1 MKKGSLFI
9 LRFISIFLLV
19 IVSIILFAIL
29 IPISY
34 LWRVIEN
41 LFDEI
46 LTPNK
51 MVDIVKKQVFI
62 TGDLLDI

>member
-9 LRFISIFLLV
+9 LRFISILLLV

-29 IPISY
+29 IPIAY

-46 LTPNK
+46 LAPNK